1 MENLVPTPARRQGAS
16 IMVLTGNRW
25 QPQSGKYEGYLIRVF
40 PLGTGF
46 QKPELLQHL
55 GEELGNTAAA
65 TKLKTREVVLEFLL
79 L

>member
-1 MENLVPTPARRQGAS
+1 MENFVPTPARRQGAS

-55 GEELGNTAAA
+55 GEEPGNTAAA